1 MYNIFKKR
9 PVKADDVKE
18 VVIRV
23 SHTEAKIV
31 NDRDMPDISLQ
42 HMIAVMLMDGTASF
56 EAAHRKRMSVR
67 AVQKRA
73 KVKLARAT
81 NSSSA
86 GARGDRRNHIERR
99 DGHPSGSTRCAGV
112 RQPDDAEE
120 VVQRRAIVDRSRQSV
135 HKIHRDVRHRQ
146 DRDVRELRSV

>member
-31 NDRDMPDISLQ
+31 NNRDMPDISLQ

-56 EAAHRKRMSVR
+56 EAAHDRKRMSDP
-67 AVQKRA
+67 ALLKHKA
-73 KVKLARAT
+73 KVSSPRAT
-81 NSSSA
+81 NSRSS
-86 GARGDRRNHIERR
+86 
-99 DGHPSGSTRCAGV
+99 S
-112 RQPDDAEE
+112 
-120 VVQRRAIVDRSRQSV
+120 RSAW
-135 HKIHRDVRHRQ
+135 
-146 DRDVRELRSV
+146 RSSKSH